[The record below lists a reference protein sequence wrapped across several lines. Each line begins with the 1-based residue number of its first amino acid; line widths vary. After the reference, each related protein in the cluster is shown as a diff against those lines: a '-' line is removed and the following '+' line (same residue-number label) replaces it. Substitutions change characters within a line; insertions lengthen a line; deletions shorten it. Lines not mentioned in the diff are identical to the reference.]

1 MEAKV
6 KEGFDRLKSGGGFL
20 MFRRKFLSLGSGVLE
35 DSEFKLW
42 ATLLGSAN
50 DFEGSNNGQLK
61 VTVYQIQ
68 TYLKWSIGKS
78 SQTLNQLIKKGF
90 VRRNKNGHYFVA
102 QNPEDVKD
110 LLETF
115 VQDGEKDVHA
125 NEQIIQQDE
134 QISHDFLSYKD
145 KGSY

>member
-1 MEAKV
+1 M
-6 KEGFDRLKSGGGFL
+6 KEGFDRIKFGRGFL
-20 MFRRKFLSLGSGVLE
+20 MFRRKFLSFGSCVL
-35 DSEFKLW
+35 DDAEFKLW
-42 ATLLGSAN
+42 TTLLGSAN
-50 DFEGSNNGQLK
+50 DFEGSNNGQIK

-145 KGSY
+145 KRSY